1 MKPIPM
7 RNFKMTLGVAAISLL
22 AGCSSLHTPYQQ
34 QALSM
39 PAAWQNQP
47 IPTAGAATQ
56 RDRWWR
62 NFNDPQLDQLIELA
76 LARNNDLA
84 AAAILVRRAQLQA
97 GLAATNPTVSL
108 GLSTSN
114 SRNLG
119 GSSNNPPGL
128 SGAPASS
135 RSQSLSASVAY
146 EVDLWGK
153 LASQRDAAQW
163 EALATAEDRDSA
175 ALSLIGTTAG
185 LYWKIANLQQ
195 RIALSEQSIAYVA
208 RILQLVRVQYD
219 AGAVSSLEV
228 LEAERS
234 LASQQAGHTQ
244 LLQDMVETRSAL
256 AILFD
261 GPPETEGSE
270 HYRLAA
276 ETLPAVDA
284 GLPAE
289 LLARRPDLRAAELRL
304 RKTLSSADAMRASYY
319 PTFSLTGSLGSAST
333 SLQNLL
339 QNPVG
344 TLASSLTFPFL
355 QWNQMQLNI
364 AVSKI
369 DYEKAS
375 VDFRQ
380 TFYKAL
386 RDVEIALSARSQFQ
400 AQGLKLAQSLAA
412 ARRVE
417 SLYQERYRAGSV
429 ALKIWLDAQET
440 LRSAEIAM
448 ADNNLNL
455 LNSQV
460 KLYQALGGDM
470 KIAAASPAAA
480 ERPPLPYNEK

>member
-7 RNFKMTLGVAAISLL
+7 HYFRTTLTLLTASLL
-22 AGCSSLHTPYQQ
+22 AGCTALHTPYQ
-34 QALSM
+34 AVPVTT
-39 PAAWQNQP
+39 PATWQNQP
-47 IPTAGAATQ
+47 VQGAGDVNAIL

-62 NFNDPQLDQLIELA
+62 NFNDAQLNQLIELA

-97 GLAATNPTVSL
+97 GLATTNPTVSL
-108 GLSTSN
+108 SLNTTN

-119 GSSNNPPGL
+119 GSSSSIPDFP
-128 SGAPASS
+128 GAPTSS
-135 RSQSLSASVAY
+135 RSQSLNARVAY

-153 LASQRDAAQW
+153 LASQRDAAAW

-175 ALSLIGTTAG
+175 ALSLIGTTAN

-208 RILQLVRVQYD
+208 RILELVRVQYD

-234 LASQQAGHTQ
+234 LASQQASHTQ
-244 LLQDMVETRSAL
+244 LLQELVETRTAM

-261 GPPETEGSE
+261 GPPETGSNE
-270 HYRLAA
+270 HYRLAVD
-276 ETLPAVDA
+276 TLPAVDA
-284 GLPAE
+284 GLPSE

-304 RKTLSSADAMRASYY
+304 RKTLSSADAARTAYY
-319 PTFSLTGSLGSAST
+319 PSFSLTGTLGSGSST
-333 SLQNLL
+333 LQNLL
-339 QNPVG
+339 QNPVA
-344 TLASSLTFPFL
+344 TLTTGLTFPFL

-364 AVSKI
+364 AVSKV
-369 DYEKAS
+369 DYEKAT

-386 RDVEIALSARSQFQ
+386 GDVEIALSARSQFQ
-400 AQGLKLAQSLAA
+400 AQGIKLDQSLAA
-412 ARRVE
+412 AKRIER
-417 SLYQERYRAGSV
+417 LYQERYRAGSV

-440 LRSAEIAM
+440 LRSAEIAV

-470 KIAAASPAAA
+470 HLATASPASA
-480 ERPPLPYNEK
+480 ERPPAF

>member
-1 MKPIPM
+1 MKNIIM
-7 RNFKMTLGVAAISLL
+7 RYPKIALGVLAGSLL
-22 AGCSSLHTPYQQ
+22 AGCTALHTPYQQ
-34 QALSM
+34 PPLAT
-39 PAAWQNQP
+39 PASWQNQP
-47 IPTAGAATQ
+47 QQTTGDTTQ
-56 RDRWWR
+56 HDRWWR
-62 NFNDPQLDQLIELA
+62 RFNDPQLDQLIELA

-84 AAAILVRRAQLQA
+84 ATTILVRRAQLQA
-97 GLAATNPTVSL
+97 GLAVTNPTVSL

-119 GSSNNPPGL
+119 GASNTLPGYP
-128 SGAPASS
+128 GAPTSS

-163 EALATAEDRDSA
+163 EALATAEDRDST
-175 ALSLIGTTAG
+175 ALALVGTTAG

-195 RIALSEQSIAYVA
+195 RVALSEQSIGYVA
-208 RILQLVRVQYD
+208 KILELVRVQYD

-234 LASQQAGHTQ
+234 LASQQASHTQ
-244 LLQDMVETRSAL
+244 LLQELVETRTAL

-261 GPPETEGSE
+261 GPPETPDNGQ
-270 HYRLAA
+270 YRLAVA
-276 ETLPAVDA
+276 ALPAVDA
-284 GLPAE
+284 GLPST

-304 RKTLSSADAMRASYY
+304 RKTLSSADAVRAGYY
-319 PTFSLTGSLGSAST
+319 PSFSLTGTLGSGST
-333 SLQNLL
+333 SLRDLL
-339 QNPVG
+339 QNPVA

-355 QWNQMQLNI
+355 QWNQMQLNL
-364 AVSKI
+364 AVSKV

-386 RDVEIALSARSQFQ
+386 GDVENALSARSQFQ
-400 AQGLKLAQSLAA
+400 AQGLRLEQSLAA
-412 ARRVE
+412 AKRIE
-417 SLYQERYRAGSV
+417 GLYRERYRAGSV

-440 LRSAEIAM
+440 LRSAEIAV

-470 KIAAASPAAA
+470 H
-480 ERPPLPYNEK
+480 

>member
-7 RNFKMTLGVAAISLL
+7 RNFNTTLGLLAASLL
-22 AGCSSLHTPYQQ
+22 AGCSAMHTPYQPA
-34 QALSM
+34 ALST
-39 PAAWQNQP
+39 PASWQNQP
-47 IPTAGAATQ
+47 PPVAGDAVLH
-56 RDRWWR
+56 DRWWR

-97 GLAATNPTVSL
+97 GLATTNPTVSL
-108 GLSTSN
+108 GLNTSN
-114 SRNLG
+114 SRNLN
-119 GSSNNPPGL
+119 GSSSTTPDIPGL
-128 SGAPASS
+128 PGAPVSS
-135 RSQSLSASVAY
+135 RSQSLTASVGY

-185 LYWKIANLQQ
+185 LYWKIANLEQ

-234 LASQQAGHTQ
+234 LASQQASHTQ

-261 GPPETEGSE
+261 GPPETQDSGR
-270 HYRLAA
+270 YRLATD
-276 ETLPAVDA
+276 TLPAVDA
-284 GLPAE
+284 GLPSE

-304 RKTLSSADAMRASYY
+304 RKTLSSADATRTGYY
-319 PTFSLTGSLGSAST
+319 PTFSLTGSLGSSST

-344 TLASSLTFPFL
+344 TLASGLTFPFL

-364 AVSKI
+364 AVSKV

-400 AQGLKLAQSLAA
+400 DQGVRLAQSLAA
-412 ARRVE
+412 ARRIE

-440 LRSAEIAM
+440 LRSAEIAV

-460 KLYQALGGDM
+460 KLYQALGGDT
-470 KIAAASPAAA
+470 KTAAASPASAA
-480 ERPPLPYNEK
+480 RPPVL

>member
-7 RNFKMTLGVAAISLL
+7 RNFNMTLGVVAVSLL
-22 AGCSSLHTPYQQ
+22 AGCSTTPYQPP
-34 QALSM
+34 ALST
-39 PAAWQNQP
+39 PASWQNQP
-47 IPTAGAATQ
+47 AAIAGDTV
-56 RDRWWR
+56 RHDRWWR
-62 NFNDPQLDQLIELA
+62 NFNDPQLDRLIELA

-97 GLAATNPTVSL
+97 GLATTNPTVSL
-108 GLSTSN
+108 GLNTSN
-114 SRNLG
+114 SRNLN
-119 GSSNNPPGL
+119 GSSGAIQGLPGV
-128 SGAPASS
+128 PTSS
-135 RSQSLSASVAY
+135 RSQSLTASVAY

-163 EALATAEDRDSA
+163 EALATVEDRDSA
-175 ALSLIGTTAG
+175 ALSLVGTTAG

-208 RILQLVRVQYD
+208 KILQLVRVQYD
-219 AGAVSSLEV
+219 AGAVSALEV

-234 LASQQAGHTQ
+234 LASQQASHTL

-261 GPPETEGSE
+261 GPPETQGDE

-276 ETLPAVDA
+276 DALPAVDA
-284 GLPAE
+284 GLPSE

-304 RKTLSSADAMRASYY
+304 RKTLSSADAIRTGYY
-319 PTFSLTGSLGSAST
+319 PTFSLTGSLGSSST

-344 TLASSLTFPFL
+344 TLASGLTFPFL

-364 AVSKI
+364 AVSRA

-386 RDVEIALSARSQFQ
+386 RDVEIALSARGQFQ
-400 AQGLKLAQSLAA
+400 AQGVKLAQSLAA
-412 ARRVE
+412 ARRIE

-440 LRSAEIAM
+440 LRSAEIAV

-455 LNSQV
+455 LNIQV

-470 KIAAASPAAA
+470 KTAAAGPASAQ
-480 ERPPLPYNEK
+480 RPPAL

>member
-1 MKPIPM
+1 MKSIPM
-7 RNFKMTLGVAAISLL
+7 RNFNTTLCLLAASLL
-22 AGCSSLHTPYQQ
+22 AGCSAMHSAYQPA
-34 QALSM
+34 ALST
-39 PAAWQNQP
+39 PASWQNQP
-47 IPTAGAATQ
+47 PPVAGDTVLH
-56 RDRWWR
+56 DRWWR
-62 NFNDPQLDQLIELA
+62 NFNDPQLDQLIEQA
-76 LARNNDLA
+76 LVRNNDLA

-97 GLAATNPTVSL
+97 GLATTNPTVSL
-108 GLSTSN
+108 SLNSSN
-114 SRNLG
+114 SRNLN
-119 GSSNNPPGL
+119 GSSGALPNLP
-128 SGAPASS
+128 GAPSSS
-135 RSQSLSASVAY
+135 RSQALTASVAY

-185 LYWKIANLQQ
+185 LYWKIANLEQ
-195 RIALSEQSIAYVA
+195 RIALGEQSIAYVA
-208 RILQLVRVQYD
+208 KILQLVRVQYD

-234 LASQQAGHTQ
+234 LASQQASHTL

-261 GPPETEGSE
+261 GPPETQDSG

-276 ETLPAVDA
+276 DLLPAVDA

-304 RKTLSSADAMRASYY
+304 RKTLSSADAVRAGYY
-319 PTFSLTGSLGSAST
+319 PTLSLTGSLGSTST

-344 TLASSLTFPFL
+344 TLASGLTFPFL

-364 AVSKI
+364 AVSKV

-375 VDFRQ
+375 IDFRQ

-400 AQGLKLAQSLAA
+400 DQGIRLAQSLAA
-412 ARRVE
+412 ARRIE

-440 LRSAEIAM
+440 LRSAESAV
-448 ADNNLNL
+448 ADNNLSL

-460 KLYQALGGDM
+460 KLYQALGGDT
-470 KIAAASPAAA
+470 ATAASPAVAA
-480 ERPPLPYNEK
+480 RPPAL

>member
-1 MKPIPM
+1 MKSIPM
-7 RNFKMTLGVAAISLL
+7 RNFNTTLCLLAASLL
-22 AGCSSLHTPYQQ
+22 AGCSAMHSPYQPA
-34 QALSM
+34 ALST
-39 PAAWQNQP
+39 PASWQNQP
-47 IPTAGAATQ
+47 PPVAGDTVLH
-56 RDRWWR
+56 DRWWR
-62 NFNDPQLDQLIELA
+62 NFNDPQLDQLIEQA
-76 LARNNDLA
+76 LVRNNDLA

-97 GLAATNPTVSL
+97 GLATTNPTVSL
-108 GLSTSN
+108 SLDSSN
-114 SRNLG
+114 SRNLN
-119 GSSNNPPGL
+119 GSSGALPNLP
-128 SGAPASS
+128 GAPSSS
-135 RSQSLSASVAY
+135 RSQSLTASVAY

-185 LYWKIANLQQ
+185 LYWKIANLEQ

-208 RILQLVRVQYD
+208 KILQLVRVQYD

-234 LASQQAGHTQ
+234 LASQQASHTL

-261 GPPETEGSE
+261 GPPETQDSG
-270 HYRLAA
+270 HYRLASDL
-276 ETLPAVDA
+276 LPAVDP

-304 RKTLSSADAMRASYY
+304 RKTLSNADAVRAGYY
-319 PTFSLTGSLGSAST
+319 PTFSLTGSLGSST

-344 TLASSLTFPFL
+344 TLASGLTFPFL
-355 QWNQMQLNI
+355 QWDQMQLNI
-364 AVSKI
+364 AVSKV

-375 VDFRQ
+375 IDFRQ

-400 AQGLKLAQSLAA
+400 EQGIRLAQSLAA
-412 ARRVE
+412 ARRIE

-440 LRSAEIAM
+440 LRSAESAV

-470 KIAAASPAAA
+470 KVAAANPASA
-480 ERPPLPYNEK
+480 ERP

>member
-7 RNFKMTLGVAAISLL
+7 RNFNTILGLLAASLL
-22 AGCSSLHTPYQQ
+22 AGCSAMHTPYQPA
-34 QALSM
+34 ALST
-39 PAAWQNQP
+39 PTSWQNQP
-47 IPTAGAATQ
+47 LLVAGDTVLH
-56 RDRWWR
+56 DRWWR

-97 GLAATNPTVSL
+97 GLATTNPTVSL
-108 GLSTSN
+108 GLNTSN
-114 SRNLG
+114 SRNLN
-119 GSSNNPPGL
+119 GSSGAIPGL
-128 SGAPASS
+128 PGAPVSS
-135 RSQSLSASVAY
+135 RSQSLTASVAY

-185 LYWKIANLQQ
+185 LYWKIANLEQ
-195 RIALSEQSIAYVA
+195 RIVLSEQSIAYVA
-208 RILQLVRVQYD
+208 RILQLVRVQYE
-219 AGAVSSLEV
+219 AGAVSALEV

-234 LASQQAGHTQ
+234 LASQQASHTL

-261 GPPETEGSE
+261 GPPETKDSG
-270 HYRLAA
+270 HYRLTAD
-276 ETLPAVDA
+276 TLPAVDA

-304 RKTLSSADAMRASYY
+304 RKTLSSADAIRSGYY
-319 PTFSLTGSLGSAST
+319 PTFSLTGTLGSSST

-344 TLASSLTFPFL
+344 TLASGLTFPFL

-364 AVSKI
+364 AVSKV

-375 VDFRQ
+375 IDFRQ
-380 TFYKAL
+380 IFYKAL

-400 AQGLKLAQSLAA
+400 DQGVRLAQSLAA
-412 ARRVE
+412 ARRIE

-440 LRSAEIAM
+440 LRSAESAV
-448 ADNNLNL
+448 ADNDLNL

-470 KIAAASPAAA
+470 KVTAASPASA
-480 ERPPLPYNEK
+480 ERPPAL